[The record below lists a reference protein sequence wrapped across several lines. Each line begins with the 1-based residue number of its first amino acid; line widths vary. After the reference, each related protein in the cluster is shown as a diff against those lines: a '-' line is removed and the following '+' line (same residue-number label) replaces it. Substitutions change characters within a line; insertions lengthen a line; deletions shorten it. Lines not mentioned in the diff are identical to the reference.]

1 MKIDELVI
9 IGDSAFSEK
18 KINRKLKKVHEKRW
32 WRFWTRSKYFP
43 KQFEE
48 AKGELI
54 TAYNDEGYRDAIV
67 ISDTVYVN
75 KANPEKG
82 VIVELNLYEGK
93 QYYHRN
99 ISWSGNYKYNSEIL
113 KNALGIT
120 KGDIYSKS
128 KIDQRLFGDP
138 SGADLSSLYLDDGY
152 LFFNIEDVEVLVEG
166 DSIDLEMRITEGPQ
180 ATIRKIIIEGN
191 TKTSDFVIRRE
202 LRTAPGNKFSRS
214 DIIRSQREILA
225 LNYFDQ
231 ENLGVQPIPNQ
242 ETGTVDIKYTVEERP
257 SDQLQLQGGWGGRIR
272 NARGDVGGFV
282 GTVQLAF
289 NNFASRRMFEP
300 GAWRPVPSG
309 DGQRLSL
316 AFQMN
321 GVGYKNFSLSF
332 VEPWLG
338 GKKPTSLGLNASY
351 LVYQNINSIDLYR
364 NSIFNSSVDLGRR
377 LRIPG

>member
-1 MKIDELVI
+1 MKKLFFLCMMVLGAQLSVWAQFDINDPKTYILSGLDVEGAEYSDKNAIIALSGLKVGSPITVPGIQVSDAIKRLWKENIFSDIEMKVDRITDNSIFLIIAVKERPRISQFSFQGISKSQADDLREKINFIRGTILTESKKQSAQRIIRNFYVEKGFYGVTVDINEEKDKILKNGVVVNINVDKKSRMKIDELVI

-32 WRFWTRSKYFP
+32 WRFWSRSKYFP

-166 DSIDLEMRITEGPQ
+166 DSIDLEMRIT
-180 ATIRKIIIEGN
+180 
-191 TKTSDFVIRRE
+191 
-202 LRTAPGNKFSRS
+202 
-214 DIIRSQREILA
+214 
-225 LNYFDQ
+225 
-231 ENLGVQPIPNQ
+231 
-242 ETGTVDIKYTVEERP
+242 
-257 SDQLQLQGGWGGRIR
+257 
-272 NARGDVGGFV
+272 
-282 GTVQLAF
+282 
-289 NNFASRRMFEP
+289 
-300 GAWRPVPSG
+300 
-309 DGQRLSL
+309 
-316 AFQMN
+316 
-321 GVGYKNFSLSF
+321 
-332 VEPWLG
+332 
-338 GKKPTSLGLNASY
+338 
-351 LVYQNINSIDLYR
+351 
-364 NSIFNSSVDLGRR
+364 
-377 LRIPG
+377 